1 MTTLLNT
8 EIKFD
13 RITKD
18 YAVYADGIIIGY
30 GKDYRDAEQV
40 RSEFLS
46 ANRNIRTRYG
56 DAAATVCATV
66 CATVVNE
73 LPF

>member
-8 EIKFD
+8 EIKRD

-18 YAVYADGIIIGY
+18 YAVYVDGELIGY
-30 GKDYRDAEQV
+30 GKDYKEAEQV

-46 ANRNIRTRYG
+46 VNRNIRARYG
-56 DAAATVCATV
+56 DAAATVCHPT
-66 CATVVNE
+66 VNE
-73 LPF
+73 LSF